1 MTMTASVETLSA
13 SPTTVKT
20 LVSPGGVE
28 VWHVESNVVPLIAVA
43 FVFEGGSAHDPA
55 DKPGVAQMLA
65 RLLDEGAGEYNSDA
79 FQERL
84 AGRAIELSF
93 NAGNDAIGGSL
104 KTLVKHA
111 DEAFDLLRLA
121 LVEPRF
127 DQDAI
132 ERVRAQTI
140 AGLRYQ
146 QNDPG
151 VMATRR
157 FFEEA
162 FAGHA
167 YGRPTSGTPES
178 VAAITRDDLMT
189 LHQALITR
197 GRLKV
202 AVVGAIDAD
211 RLAVL
216 VDKAFGAL
224 PEAKPLSIVEP
235 TVLQQLGSRFV
246 VDLDVPQSV
255 IRFGTQGIAWREPG
269 FIPAYVLNHILGGG
283 AFTSRLFQEVREKRG
298 LAYSVG
304 TSLVSYR
311 SASMTWGYTAT
322 KNERVGEAL
331 QVISDEIMR
340 LKNDG
345 PTDEELQ
352 KAKDYLIGSYAL
364 GFDTSTK
371 IAHTMVQIAFEGL
384 GVDYI
389 ARRNALVASVTQED
403 IHTAAERIFG
413 DGKMLTV
420 IAGRPTGL

>member
-1 MTMTASVETLSA
+1 MTMTTTVQTPSA
-13 SPTTVKT
+13 SPTKVKS
-20 LVSPGGVE
+20 LVSPGGIE
-28 VWHVESNVVPLIAVA
+28 AWHVASDVVPLIAVA
-43 FVFEGGSAHDPA
+43 FIFEGGAAHDPEG
-55 DKPGVAQMLA
+55 KPGVAQMLA

-84 AGRAIELSF
+84 AARAIELSF

-111 DEAFDLLRLA
+111 DEAFELLRLA
-121 LVEPRF
+121 LAEPRF

-157 FFEEA
+157 FFEEG
-162 FAGHA
+162 FAGHP

-178 VAAITRDDLMT
+178 VAAITRDDLVAM
-189 LHQALITR
+189 HRAIISR
-197 GRLKV
+197 GHVKI
-202 AVVGAIDAD
+202 AVVGAIDSEHLS
-211 RLAVL
+211 RLL
-216 VDKAFGAL
+216 DKVFASL
-224 PEAKPLSIVEP
+224 PEAKTLPAVEP
-235 TVLQQLGSRFV
+235 VTLNKVGSRFV

-255 IRFGTQGIAWREPG
+255 IRFGTQGIAWRDPG

-311 SASMTWGYTAT
+311 QAAMTWGYTAT
-322 KNERVGEAL
+322 KNERVGECL
-331 QVISDEIMR
+331 QVIADEMAR
-340 LKNDG
+340 LKSDG
-345 PTDEELQ
+345 PSDEELQ
-352 KAKDYLIGSYAL
+352 KAKDYLTGSYAL

-371 IAHTMVQIAFEGL
+371 IAHNLVQISFEGL
-384 GVDYI
+384 GIDYI
-389 ARRNALVASVTQED
+389 GHRNALVNAVTQAD
-403 IHTAAERIFG
+403 IRSAAERILG
-413 DGKMLTV
+413 DGQMLTV